1 MFLHSG
7 ASLHGHE
14 YSNKNRP
21 PAHQQPPPL
30 RNTLLRSAFASN
42 SSSGPS
48 ATSTS
53 STTPSSSSS
62 YTNRHS
68 FSSFSSLS
76 SPPAS
81 IIRSSTFS
89 DSDGLRPARS
99 LRANPH
105 HRTASFSGGIAY
117 SPTNANANA
126 AVPTNQPSEQPVVR
140 FHDPVVVDAPSIAA
154 LPRRAL
160 STSTPHTPTPSG
172 LRSRLSNKQ
181 NSSMSEDEASVS
193 ASEASYV
200 SEHPPS
206 SAASS
211 KPARQQRTPRK
222 STTYLFAHPAPKLSR
237 KKPLL
242 TRIRPTLLM
251 QLQKISLDA
260 RPLPVIDVYPSSLL
274 VGNVTAPRFSK
285 RFPRLFGING
295 ELGLHDTILVQSD
308 NYDRSP
314 LHSESEGDDD
324 TFEHRSLLAV
334 FSPLRGGDHSEIVLQ
349 DGTIWTTT
357 ALPNGSFEFSRTDEL
372 GNTTI
377 ARWVRR
383 LTAKRAPVAGLD
395 DSHSIV
401 STSDPECKF
410 IFSVIDPQSRRH
422 PILATL
428 TKVTLSILDRY
439 TTVSPASGS
448 RYPPTRAWTQSPT
461 SHDTDTSNDEMS
473 HDEDAEEPAHSKMAV
488 SLLPNAKGRATLPVD
503 EKLKSFISISSIWV
517 ALQCGWGQAQM
528 LGMPCL
534 MSANN
539 TPVGSMR
546 KGRDRQMSEPVP
558 TNENADSTV
567 SRGRRLSSR
576 YSRRSAT
583 FNTSE
588 ALSTATA
595 TASDRDAVRTPL
607 FPRKASSTGAAYVQR
622 QKQLQQLSDTSDSE
636 RPGPVIS
643 TMTPKRRSRA
653 FSRLSGEFSSMV
665 SSKLHNSPSPPH
677 APATPEEAV
686 SNGISRS
693 NSLRLPAV
701 ASDLKPS
708 RNGRAVVS
716 AYYTARP
723 LGSPSASRATFGD
736 SSYAYAPATDIR
748 GFAASE
754 TADTSLYREQE
765 QQHQQFP
772 SPPHQ
777 RTDQDLDH
785 AGHGHGKWKKMSSWF
800 KSRLSSH

>member
-1 MFLHSG
+1 M
-7 ASLHGHE
+7 
-14 YSNKNRP
+14 
-21 PAHQQPPPL
+21 
-30 RNTLLRSAFASN
+30 
-42 SSSGPS
+42 
-48 ATSTS
+48 
-53 STTPSSSSS
+53 
-62 YTNRHS
+62 
-68 FSSFSSLS
+68 
-76 SPPAS
+76 
-81 IIRSSTFS
+81 
-89 DSDGLRPARS
+89 
-99 LRANPH
+99 
-105 HRTASFSGGIAY
+105 
-117 SPTNANANA
+117 
-126 AVPTNQPSEQPVVR
+126 
-140 FHDPVVVDAPSIAA
+140 
-154 LPRRAL
+154 
-160 STSTPHTPTPSG
+160 
-172 LRSRLSNKQ
+172 
-181 NSSMSEDEASVS
+181 
-193 ASEASYV
+193 

-206 SAASS
+206 SATSIR
-211 KPARQQRTPRK
+211 PGRHQRTPRK
-222 STTYLFAHPAPKLSR
+222 STTYLLAHPAPKLSR
-237 KKPLL
+237 RKPLL

-308 NYDRSP
+308 NYDRPSV
-314 LHSESEGDDD
+314 HSESENDDD

-334 FSPLRGGDHSEIVLQ
+334 FSPLRRGDHSEIVLE
-349 DGTIWTTT
+349 DGTVWTTT
-357 ALPNGSFEFSRTDEL
+357 ALANGSFEFSRTDEL
-372 GNTTI
+372 GNAIT

-503 EKLKSFISISSIWV
+503 EKLKNFISISSIWV

-528 LGMPCL
+528 SSPPCL
-534 MSANN
+534 MAGSASN
-539 TPVGSMR
+539 TPAGSLR
-546 KGRDRQMSEPVP
+546 KGRDRQISEPVP
-558 TNENADSTV
+558 ASDNADNALGG
-567 SRGRRLSSR
+567 GRRLSSR
-576 YSRRSAT
+576 YSKRSAT

-588 ALSTATA
+588 TVSTATSAA
-595 TASDRDAVRTPL
+595 TDRDVVRAPL

-636 RPGPVIS
+636 RPGPVMVT

-665 SSKLHNSPSPPH
+665 SSKLHPSSSPPH
-677 APATPEEAV
+677 APATPEEPV

-693 NSLRLPAV
+693 NSLRLPTAT
-701 ASDLKPS
+701 SDLKPS

-716 AYYTARP
+716 AYYTTNP
-723 LGSPSASRATFGD
+723 LGSPSASKATFGD
-736 SSYAYAPATDIR
+736 SAYAYAPTANIR
-748 GFAASE
+748 GFE
-754 TADTSLYREQE
+754 TADTSLSRELDW
-765 QQHQQFP
+765 QHQQHP
-772 SPPHQ
+772 SPPRHQ
-777 RTDQDLDH
+777 TDHELDQ
-785 AGHGHGKWKKMSSWF
+785 AGHASGKWKKMSSWF